1 MHTTA
6 APASPALAD
15 ASQTSST
22 SGRSTSWRRPRPNR
36 GLMRLLGAFNR
47 WMLHGVPL
55 LRSIPGLRDLP
66 FIRGYFRVHRIELSA
81 LDRRRLAG
89 AVNFETAAFLAP
101 NHPEFATDWLI
112 DKELSMQV
120 APRMASWADRGI
132 VSLAP
137 RFWGANNLVSNDGG
151 SEAKEYSIE
160 SAIAGDGVLLHPEG
174 SVHWTNDVVHPL
186 FAGVAQMAVAAARRT
201 DRPVY
206 IVPVVWKYHFVGDV
220 SRGLHR
226 EMDAIERGLD
236 LIPMDGLPVTERFR
250 VLQYSVLALRMA
262 TFGFRVPLDA
272 DFFER
277 QHLLREYLLGQLAAR
292 YPSDPLESIERRMS
306 RMRRTIHRAQRALA
320 DHPRDAHTE
329 ARHRELE
336 LDAARVDEV
345 LRLGEMTREVYG
357 GETLTQEQISE
368 CLKRT
373 RDRLL
378 RRGLR
383 NWLSVMLPRPAGA
396 RVVHVAVPEPIRVRR
411 VESYDVRAYEQ
422 ELLDEARRAMQQA
435 LDAINARIAP
445 EVDRY
450 RHVNALAAPAA

>member
-1 MHTTA
+1 MHTAA
-6 APASPALAD
+6 APAAPTFAD
-15 ASQTSST
+15 ASQPPST
-22 SGRSTSWRRPRPNR
+22 PGRSTSWRRPRPNR
-36 GLMRLLGAFNR
+36 HLMRLLGAFNR
-47 WMLHGVPL
+47 WMLHGLPL
-55 LRSIPGLRDLP
+55 LRSIPWLRDLP
-66 FIRGYFRVHRIELSA
+66 FIRGYFRVRQIELSA
-81 LDRRRLAG
+81 LDRRRLAA

-112 DKELSMQV
+112 DKELSMRV

-151 SEAKEYSIE
+151 QDAKEYSIE
-160 SAIAGDGVLLHPEG
+160 RAIAGNGVLLHPEG
-174 SVHWTNDVVHPL
+174 SVYWTNDVVHPL
-186 FAGVAQMAVAAARRT
+186 FAGVAQMAIAAARRT

-262 TFGFRVPLDA
+262 KFGFRVPLDA

-277 QHLLREYLLGQLAAR
+277 QELLRDHLLAQLAAR
-292 YPSDPLESIERRMS
+292 YESDPLESIERRMG
-306 RMRRTIHRAQRALA
+306 RLRRTIHRARRALA
-320 DHPRDAHTE
+320 GEPRDASTE
-329 ARHRELE
+329 ARRRELA
-336 LDAARVDEV
+336 LDAERVDEV

-357 GETLTQEQISE
+357 GDTLTQEQIAE

-373 RDRLL
+373 RDRVL

-383 NWLSVMLPRPAGA
+383 NRLAVMLPRPAGT
-396 RVVHVAVPEPIRVRR
+396 RVVHVSVPEPILVRH
-411 VESYDVRAYEQ
+411 VESYDARAYEQ
-422 ELLDEARRAMQQA
+422 ELLDRTRGAMQA
-435 LDAINARIAP
+435 AIDAINARIAP
-445 EVDRY
+445 DVDRY
-450 RHVNALAAPAA
+450 RHVNALAAPAV